1 MPGMP
6 SLYYG
11 DEAGME
17 GAQDPFC
24 RGTFPW
30 GEEDE
35 EIMKMTRD
43 ALSLRASRPV
53 LRTGALELTAID
65 RDTLRIRRFM
75 HSGHDIFGQEVQDD
89 DYQVTVH
96 SVRS

>member
-1 MPGMP
+1 MP

-17 GAQDPFC
+17 GAADPFC

-30 GEEDE
+30 GEEDME
-35 EIMKMTRD
+35 VMKITRD
-43 ALSLRASRPV
+43 ALTLRASRPV
-53 LRTGALELTAID
+53 LRTGAFEIAAID
-65 RDTLRIRRFM
+65 RDTIRIRRFS
-75 HSGHDIFGQEVQDD
+75 HSGFDVFGEILEDS